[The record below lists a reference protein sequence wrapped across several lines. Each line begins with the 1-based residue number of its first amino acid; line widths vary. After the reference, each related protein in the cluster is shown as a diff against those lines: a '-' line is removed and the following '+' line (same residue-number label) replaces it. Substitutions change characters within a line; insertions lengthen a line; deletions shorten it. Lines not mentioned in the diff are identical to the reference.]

1 MAVTVIKRRNGVGAE
16 VSQQVAQ
23 TVSGILGDIRANGDE
38 ALSRYSA
45 QFDKWSP
52 ESFRLSEAE
61 IAERFSGKGAW
72 KKRLPQLLETLV
84 ALGRARKFDNQRY
97 GASR

>member
-1 MAVTVIKRRNGVGAE
+1 MVATSPAKPTEKRPWPATLPE
-16 VSQQVAQ
+16 QVAAIAQ
-23 TVSGILGDIRANGDE
+23 ALAANP
-38 ALSRYSA
+38 A
-45 QFDKWSP
+45 P
-52 ESFRLSEAE
+52 LSEAE
-61 IAERFSGKGAW
+61 VAERFSGKGAW